1 MSGLPPPPG
10 DDPIAIRQLRQAMEA
25 AGFDAAHVSDALMA
39 EGPNLT
45 PSPSHV
51 PVLLRSLKGDDALTT
66 LIRLFVAA
74 VPVRVDET
82 SSALGPLPLDKAV
95 EMNLVAFAGDGDFVR
110 PVIRLVPA
118 GPMLVACDL
127 SPDLLRPPGDV
138 VIGVSSTSWTLAHL
152 TFRRP
157 VETALDVGTGC
168 GIQAMLAAGHAAR
181 VTATDTNVRALAFAR
196 FSAAL
201 NRLDNIEFLEGDL
214 FEPVAGRRFDLI
226 LANPPFVIS
235 PDDDYQYRDGGHVG
249 DELSRLVLEG
259 AGALVSPG
267 GFAHTLVSWV
277 HQPDG
282 DWSERLREWTDGLG
296 CDAWLL
302 RFDSQDPE
310 DYALA
315 WNQPLEADGDLH
327 AAAIGRWLD
336 YYAEHGIEAIG
347 YGAVLLRRR
356 PAGSGRPWTRAQS
369 LETLPI
375 APAGEQVRDMFAAAS
390 LLDRVGGAEG
400 LIGERFLVD
409 EGIRMEQVLR
419 LSNGAFEVVEALLH
433 LDQALPMVAEVD
445 DFTAQLLAGLQRGL
459 TLGEAFEEAAA
470 TLPDDVEDEDLRLA
484 TVEFV
489 EGALERGFL
498 HPA

>member
-1 MSGLPPPPG
+1 MSGLPLPPG
-10 DDPIAIRQLRQAMEA
+10 RDSLAIGQLRRALDA
-25 AGFDAAHVSDALMA
+25 ADFDAAHVSDVLLA

-51 PVLLRSLKGDDALTT
+51 PVLLRSLTGDDPLTT

-74 VPVRVDET
+74 VPVPVD
-82 SSALGPLPLDKAV
+82 SASAALRPLPLDKAA
-95 EMNLVAFAGDGDFVR
+95 EMNLVTVEGDGSLVR
-110 PVIRLVPA
+110 PAIRLVPA

-127 SPDLLRPPGDV
+127 TADALRPPGDV

-168 GIQAMLAAGHAAR
+168 GIQALLAAGHAAR
-181 VTATDTNVRALAFAR
+181 VTATDTNVRALEFAR

-201 NRLDNIEFLEGDL
+201 NHLENIEFLEGNL
-214 FEPVAGRRFDLI
+214 YEPVAGRRFDLV

-235 PDDDYQYRDGGHVG
+235 PDHDYQYRDGGHVG
-249 DELSRLVLEG
+249 DELSRLVVEG

-277 HQPDG
+277 HEPGG
-282 DWSERLREWTDGLG
+282 DWSYPLREWTDGLG

-302 RFDSQDPE
+302 RFHSQEPE
-310 DYALA
+310 EYALG
-315 WNQPLEADGDLH
+315 WNQPLEADRDLH

-336 YYAEHGIEAIG
+336 YFEHHGIEAIG
-347 YGAVLLRRR
+347 YGAVVLRRR
-356 PAGSGRPWTRAQS
+356 PAGSGSPWVRAQS
-369 LETLPI
+369 LETLPV

-400 LIGERFLVD
+400 LVGERLVAD
-409 EGIRMEQVLR
+409 EGLRMEQVLLLR
-419 LSNGAFEVVEALLH
+419 DGAFEVVEAVLH
-433 LDQALPMVAEVD
+433 LDQALPMVADVD
-445 DFTAQLLAGLQRGL
+445 DFTAHLLAGLQQGL
-459 TLGEAFEEAAA
+459 TLGEAFGEAAA
-470 TLPDDVEDEDLRLA
+470 ILPDEVDDEDLRRA
-484 TVEFV
+484 AVEFV
-489 EGALERGFL
+489 EALLERGFL
-498 HPA
+498 HPG